1 MFAGVEARI
10 VDSCT
15 DFNDFVSRLCRNG
28 RGMIFDDSYTVFNDF
43 ALAKEGAQDGF
54 GGVGRTSRAAI
65 DAKTA
70 IIESVTC

>member
-1 MFAGVEARI
+1 MAASGQGE
-10 VDSCT
+10 D
-15 DFNDFVSRLCRNG
+15 
-28 RGMIFDDSYTVFNDF
+28 FDDSYTVFNDF

-54 GGVGRTSRAAI
+54 GGVGRTSRAAK